1 MATIVELDGV
11 APTIAE
17 GVFLAPTAVLV
28 GDVRVGERANI
39 WFGTVLRGDVSH
51 IEIGAGS
58 SIQDNAVI
66 HCATDL
72 PTVIGADVVVGHGA
86 MLEGCT
92 VEDGALIGMGAIVLQ
107 HARVGAGAMLAAGA
121 IVPEREQIASGV
133 LAAGVPARV
142 KKELSGS
149 ALAWTGRAAIHYQE
163 LREQY
168 LRGSRTPPGRGDGPL
183 GIRTSPDGPAASRP
197 PGMDA
202 RRNGVAAT
210 ARSASMPRPSGLPR
224 HHPEDAERSE
234 AH

>member
-11 APTIAE
+11 APTIGE
-17 GVFLAPTAVLV
+17 GVFLAPSAVLV
-28 GDVRVGERANI
+28 GDVRLGERANI

-72 PTVIGADVVVGHGA
+72 PTVIGSDVVVGHGA
-86 MLEGCT
+86 LLEGCT
-92 VEDGALIGMGAIVLQ
+92 IEDGALIGMGAIVLQ
-107 HARVGAGAMLAAGA
+107 HAHVGAGAMLAAGA
-121 IVPEREQIASGV
+121 IVPERVQIGPGV

-149 ALAWTGRAAIHYQE
+149 ALAWTGRAAAHYQE

-168 LRGSRTPPGRGDGPL
+168 LRGSRVAPGRGDGP
-183 GIRTSPDGPAASRP
+183 GGSTA

-202 RRNGVAAT
+202 RRNGPRDAG
-210 ARSASMPRPSGLPR
+210 RSP
-224 HHPEDAERSE
+224 